1 MKLDFFCNL
10 WLYFFH
16 LLAVNQAGL
25 SVNHPHVIPWA
36 DLHRK
41 GHTKGSNNTDAI
53 RSYQHLDDKTLANIS
68 HCNVLFPAETKAHV
82 ANFISRLALL
92 RPVSVRTFEV
102 CHVTS
107 VCAGFMADPPSVR
120 CGSVASLDTLRPRPF
135 LLRGASQASRDL
147 GLQSVAGSATH
158 VCRWPRFS
166 IDTSMAGFY
175 LPRIV
180 GCLRGKGTQISSPNK
195 FPHVGP
201 QNGSSK
207 HFGHDLSA
215 ENGCFEWT
223 TELPK
228 HPPERSTNS
237 SES

>member
-1 MKLDFFCNL
+1 MEKPHVSTMVWLAGLNDVPNISKPWDLFETMGWNISKFYRFWRKHGLNLDFFCNL

-25 SVNHPHVIPWA
+25 SVNHPHVISWA

-41 GHTKGSNNTDAI
+41 GPTKGSNNTDPI

-92 RPVSVRTFEV
+92 RPVSVRIFEV

-135 LLRGASQASRDL
+135 LLRGVSQASRDL
-147 GLQSVAGSATH
+147 GLENVAG
-158 VCRWPRFS
+158 
-166 IDTSMAGFY
+166 
-175 LPRIV
+175 
-180 GCLRGKGTQISSPNK
+180 
-195 FPHVGP
+195 
-201 QNGSSK
+201 
-207 HFGHDLSA
+207 
-215 ENGCFEWT
+215 
-223 TELPK
+223 
-228 HPPERSTNS
+228 
-237 SES
+237 